1 MPRRRPSGSPRA
13 TRAMIDVLHALG
25 SSGDVVGS
33 WDLTGQA
40 DGLVLR
46 MRSRE
51 LFASEADAIETAE
64 RMAKG
69 VLPGGYDAVST
80 TTSGRSEGSSSERW
94 RGVAEVV
101 VRAGD

>member
-1 MPRRRPSGSPRA
+1 VVRRRPSGSPRA

-40 DGLVLR
+40 DALVLR

-51 LFASEADAIETAE
+51 LFGSEADAIETAE

-69 VLPGGYDAVST
+69 ALPGGYDAVST
-80 TTSGRSEGSSSERW
+80 TTTGRSEGSAGARW
-94 RGVAEVV
+94 RGIAEVV
-101 VRAGD
+101 FQAAD

>member
-1 MPRRRPSGSPRA
+1 MSRRRPSGSPRA
-13 TRAMIDVLHALG
+13 TRAMIDVLHALA
-25 SSGDVVGS
+25 SSGDLVGS
-33 WDLTGQA
+33 WDLTRQA
-40 DGLVLR
+40 DGLALR

-69 VLPGGYDAVST
+69 ALPGGYDAVST
-80 TTSGRSEGSSSERW
+80 TTAARSEGSAGERW

-101 VRAGD
+101 FGGAG